1 LTPFALQERASTA
14 ESRLAERDAELSKLR
29 TIAEQLKRVA
39 ILRAKEK
46 SEVVIQLGAVS
57 DTAAKFQAELVA
69 EREASA
75 AVRQSEARLSLE
87 MQSLHSKLQGLE
99 TRARVRANVVI
110 NESSQESSQPS
121 SSYNLRGHASS
132 PPPGK
137 RPVER
142 EPVLDGTV
150 HASGGRESGQ
160 RQRAR
165 SKGFS
170 LSVGYGRLEAS
181 TIQSLDDL
189 SWVDGDEDEVLV
201 SFSYGAGLFGLYPA
215 VLSSTADS
223 MLFCFE
229 DGRKL
234 QSSKVYSPA
243 IFADSFTHLSV
254 CVVHLNGHRSWL
266 HTCFCCLTQAS
277 FWTPLMQ

>member
-1 LTPFALQERASTA
+1 MAT
-14 ESRLAERDAELSKLR
+14 
-29 TIAEQLKRVA
+29 
-39 ILRAKEK
+39 LRAKEK

-57 DTAAKFQAELVA
+57 DTAAKLQAELVA

-75 AVRQSEARLSLE
+75 AVRQSEARLSFE

-99 TRARVRANVVI
+99 TRARVRANVVTD
-110 NESSQESSQPS
+110 ESSQESSQPS
-121 SSYNLRGHASS
+121 SSYNLRARASS
-132 PPPGK
+132 PPPGPGK

-165 SKGFS
+165 SKDFS

>member
-1 LTPFALQERASTA
+1 MSWECERGDRCSQAAHRCRDRVKIAAFACEGSRRPRTSMLPSARSVLENA
-14 ESRLAERDAELSKLR
+14 RLAPRDICER
-29 TIAEQLKRVA
+29 
-39 ILRAKEK
+39 
-46 SEVVIQLGAVS
+46 GA
-57 DTAAKFQAELVA
+57 
-69 EREASA
+69 
-75 AVRQSEARLSLE
+75 
-87 MQSLHSKLQGLE
+87 
-99 TRARVRANVVI
+99 RAR
-110 NESSQESSQPS
+110 
-121 SSYNLRGHASS
+121 
-132 PPPGK
+132 K
-137 RPVER
+137 RP
-142 EPVLDGTV
+142 
-150 HASGGRESGQ
+150 
-160 RQRAR
+160 
-165 SKGFS
+165 KGFS

-189 SWVDGDEDEVLV
+189 SWVDGDEDDVLV
-201 SFSYGAGLFGLYPA
+201 SFSRDAGSFGLYPA

-243 IFADSFTHLSV
+243 IFAVSFTHLSV